1 MKKEAAPAKV
11 RAHPYRALQI
21 SALGTFGLRVVRGG
35 LGFITSLILA
45 RLLGPQDFGAYSVAL
60 AIGWLLAGV
69 AVVGTQQ
76 LLIREIAV
84 ARAQA
89 RWDRLQGVLRW
100 TSRVVWLSAIA
111 LCGVAAA
118 VAATLGDRL
127 DPLILNSLWPAL
139 LLVPLGAQIA
149 RRQGA
154 MQGLEQLITGQ
165 VPELLVQPLL
175 MLGLIAVADTLAR
188 EGLTASLAVWLRV
201 FAAAVALWLGHRLL
215 KHALPRVAL
224 GAHPVEGRRG
234 WRRACAGFLVLSV
247 TPLLVAQAP
256 VAMLGSIR
264 GAEEAGIFAITLA
277 LAEILQFVT
286 LAVSSA
292 LAPRIAACHA
302 RAALDPMQDLLVKG
316 ARTLLLI
323 CVAMAALGIA
333 YGDSLLALLG
343 EPYRQGAHALGI
355 LVGSYAFLAL
365 LGLPGL
371 VLTMTHQESVAA
383 LWNGLSVL
391 ATIIL
396 CLALIPGY
404 GMSGA
409 AMATAG
415 GLLIR
420 QVLLALTVRGRI
432 PVAFT
437 PWTSTRW
444 ERRDNPR

>member
-1 MKKEAAPAKV
+1 M
-11 RAHPYRALQI
+11 
-21 SALGTFGLRVVRGG
+21 
-35 LGFITSLILA
+35 
-45 RLLGPQDFGAYSVAL
+45 
-60 AIGWLLAGV
+60 
-69 AVVGTQQ
+69 
-76 LLIREIAV
+76 
-84 ARAQA
+84 
-89 RWDRLQGVLRW
+89 
-100 TSRVVWLSAIA
+100 
-111 LCGVAAA
+111 
-118 VAATLGDRL
+118 
-127 DPLILNSLWPAL
+127 
-139 LLVPLGAQIA
+139 
-149 RRQGA
+149 
-154 MQGLEQLITGQ
+154 
-165 VPELLVQPLL
+165 
-175 MLGLIAVADTLAR
+175 
-188 EGLTASLAVWLRV
+188 
-201 FAAAVALWLGHRLL
+201 
-215 KHALPRVAL
+215 
-224 GAHPVEGRRG
+224 
-234 WRRACAGFLVLSV
+234 LSV
-247 TPLLVAQAP
+247 TPLLIAQAP

-420 QVLLALTVRGRI
+420 QVLLALTLRGRI